1 MSVSSKWF
9 IIAIFSF
16 IYLMPLN
23 AQITQDSLSF
33 FEASPSFHKKRYNTA
48 LGFSI
53 GTYSAFSY
61 GLYNAWYSQFD
72 QESFHLFNDW
82 GEWEN
87 IDKYGH
93 LYTSYFQGVLCYKGA
108 KWTGLSESQSILTGV
123 LCASLFQTTIEV
135 MDGFSSA
142 WGFSLTDMAANAI
155 GISVFALQQSYW
167 GEQRILFKVSSWPKS
182 YDNIVINSQSGQSS
196 TDLVTRTDNLFSTN
210 YFESFL
216 KDYNAQ
222 TLWASVNVHSF
233 LSHGNKW
240 PKWLNIAVGYS
251 AENMFGGFEN
261 TWEINGEQ
269 YSLDPNYDRYQ
280 QFILGFDIDLS
291 RIETNNHF
299 LKTILSVFNIFKVPS
314 PAIEV
319 NARGEFKLHFIYL
332 N

>member
-1 MSVSSKWF
+1 MLFCS
-9 IIAIFSF
+9 IFTIPS
-16 IYLMPLN
+16 N
-23 AQITQDSLSF
+23 AQTAEDSLSF
-33 FEASPSFHKKRYNTA
+33 FEASPNFHQKRFNTA
-48 LGFSI
+48 LSFSI
-53 GTYSAFSY
+53 GTYTAFSY
-61 GLYNAWYSQFD
+61 GLYNTWYSQFD
-72 QESFHLFNDW
+72 QEAFHLFNDW

-108 KWTGLSESQSILTGV
+108 KWTGLSESQSILTGI

-142 WGFSLTDMAANAI
+142 WGFSVTDMAANAI
-155 GISVFALQQSYW
+155 GVSAFAFQQKYW
-167 GEQRILFKVSSWPKS
+167 GEQRIVFKVSSWPKS
-182 YDNIVINSQSGQSS
+182 YNNFTLTSESGQSS
-196 TDLVTRTDNLFSTN
+196 SDLTTRTDDLFGDN

-233 LSHGNKW
+233 LNQGNKW
-240 PKWLNIAVGYS
+240 PKWLNVAVGYS

-261 TWEINGEQ
+261 SWEIGGERFT
-269 YSLDPNYDRYQ
+269 LDPYYDRYQ
-280 QFILGFDIDLS
+280 QFLVGFDIDLS
-291 RIETNNHF
+291 RIQTDNHF

-314 PAIEV
+314 PALEI
-319 NARGEFKLHFIYL
+319 NARGEFKFHFIYL

>member
-1 MSVSSKWF
+1 MSVGFKWL
-9 IIAIFSF
+9 IIVVFSC
-16 IYLMPLN
+16 IYLIPIS
-23 AQITQDSLSF
+23 AQTSEDSLSF
-33 FEASPSFHKKRYNTA
+33 FEPSPIFHKKRFNTA
-48 LGFSI
+48 LAFSL

-61 GLYNAWYSQFD
+61 GLYNTWYSQFD

-135 MDGFSSA
+135 MDGFSSE
-142 WGFSLTDMAANAI
+142 WGFSLTDMAANAL
-155 GISVFALQQSYW
+155 GISAFAFQQKYW
-167 GEQRILFKVSSWPKS
+167 GEQRILLKMSSWPKS
-182 YDNIVINSQSGQSS
+182 YDNFEINSNSGQST
-196 TDLVTRTDNLFSTN
+196 TDLVSRTDDLFGAN

-222 TLWASVNVHSF
+222 TLWASINVHSF
-233 LSHGNKW
+233 LSSGNKW
-240 PKWLNIAVGYS
+240 PKWLNVAVGYS
-251 AENMFGGFEN
+251 ADNMFGGFEN
-261 TWEINGEQ
+261 SWEIESERF
-269 YSLDPNYDRYQ
+269 SLDPEYDRYQ
-280 QFILGFDIDLS
+280 QFLLGFDIDLS
-291 RIETNNHF
+291 RIDAKHHF
-299 LKTILSVFNIFKVPS
+299 LKTLLSVFNIFKVPS

-319 NARGEFKLHFIYL
+319 NAKGEFKLHFVYL